1 MTRAAGYSRP
11 VPRDAVRILT
21 TNDFVALFFP
31 QATSYGG
38 LPGAAALQATVDELR
53 DAAGGGFWVDTGDLA
68 QGSALGTISD
78 GAWPFLAL
86 RERCGTNTT
95 GSRSPRPCATA

>member
-53 DAAGGGFWVDTGDLA
+53 DAAGGGAPVARPDWA
-68 QGSALGTISD
+68 QRRPSI
-78 GAWPFLAL
+78 
-86 RERCGTNTT
+86 
-95 GSRSPRPCATA
+95 SRSPRPERRRPLRAVS